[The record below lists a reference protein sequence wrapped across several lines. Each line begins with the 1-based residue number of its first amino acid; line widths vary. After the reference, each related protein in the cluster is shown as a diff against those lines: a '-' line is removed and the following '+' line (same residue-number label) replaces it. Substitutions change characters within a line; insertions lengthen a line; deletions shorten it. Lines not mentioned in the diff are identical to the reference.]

1 MSKKRTRT
9 KQAPRAEPMQARSA
23 GSAAFFCDASKFD
36 DLACR
41 GYIKLSDSPE
51 ISAAVDTIAQL
62 VGSQTIHLMQNTE
75 RGDIRVT
82 NALSRKVDID
92 PNKNMTR
99 SNFIRWIV
107 RTMYY
112 SGNAVAW
119 PRTRV
124 GYLDD
129 LIPIPPAFTSFVPYG
144 DFDYRVVIAGR
155 EYEPD
160 NVLHFALNPGEY
172 YPWLGVGYQI
182 QLSDVANNLKQAATT
197 EKGFMSS
204 KWKPSIIVK
213 VDGLVDEFSSPEGR
227 EKLLNSYAASGEA
240 GEPWLIPANQFEV
253 EQVKPLTLSDLA
265 LADFVKLDKRT
276 VASILGVPPFVL
288 GEGEFKRDAW
298 NAFINSRIMPLSQNI
313 QQVLTKGLLYSPDM
327 YFRFNPRSLYN
338 YDLKDLAAVADDQYI
353 RGIVTGNEVRDWLG
367 LTPLEGLDI
376 LTILPY
382 IGLGF
387 IVRYMS
393 DGVTSYSPVVLTK
406 LRTTASSEDYSTQE
420 EEIDWQTKELEMSI
434 YRDDS
439 TKHRWKRVADDQESE
454 DAAEACIKAMLN
466 YTEPGG

>member
-82 NALSRKVDID
+82 NALSRKVDIN

-119 PRTRV
+119 PRTRA

-129 LIPIPPAFTSFVPYG
+129 LLPIPPAFTSFVPYG

-353 RGIVTGNEVRDWLG
+353 RGIMTGNEVRDWLG

-376 LTILPY
+376 LTILEN
-382 IGLGF
+382 F
-387 IVRYMS
+387 IPQSMIANQK
-393 DGVTSYSPVVLTK
+393 K
-406 LRTTASSEDYSTQE
+406 LIQ
-420 EEIDWQTKELEMSI
+420 
-434 YRDDS
+434 
-439 TKHRWKRVADDQESE
+439 
-454 DAAEACIKAMLN
+454 
-466 YTEPGG
+466 GGETNGE